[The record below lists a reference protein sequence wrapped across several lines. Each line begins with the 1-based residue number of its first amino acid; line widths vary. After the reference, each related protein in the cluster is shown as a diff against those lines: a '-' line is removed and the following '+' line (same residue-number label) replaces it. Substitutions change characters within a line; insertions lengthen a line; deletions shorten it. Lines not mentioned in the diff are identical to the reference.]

1 MLSVGLIGFGY
12 AGRTFHAPLI
22 AAAPGLQLAAVASSD
37 ADKVHAVFPAAEVV
51 GHDALIVRADI
62 DLIVIATPNDTH
74 APLALA
80 ALQAGR
86 HVVVDKPFALS
97 PEEARTLVDA
107 ATARRRLLSVFHNRR
122 WDDDFLTLAR
132 VLREGRLGRVV
143 EVVSHFDRFRP
154 QVRARWREAA
164 VPGAGLW
171 MDLGPHLLD
180 QALVLFGAPDAIRLD
195 QATLRDGAVVDDWF
209 DAQLRW
215 EQGAFAGLR
224 MRLHASTLA
233 AAPGPRFAVHGTR
246 GSFVVHGLDEQ
257 EDQLKAGMAPGS
269 AGWGRSTRKAVL
281 HEEVGGML
289 RQTELALEP
298 GDYRAYYR
306 GIVAALQGGEPPVLA
321 AEALAVQEL
330 LDAGQRSARSRAEVG
345 R

>member
-1 MLSVGLIGFGY
+1 MFRVGLIGFGY
-12 AGRTFHAPLI
+12 AGRTIHAPLI
-22 AAAPGLQLAAVASSD
+22 AATPGLQLAAVASSD
-37 ADKVHAVFPAAEVV
+37 AAKVHAMFPAVDVLSCE
-51 GHDALIVRADI
+51 GLLGRGDI

-74 APLALA
+74 QPLALA

-97 PEEARTLVDA
+97 TQEARTLVEA
-107 ATARRRLLSVFHNRR
+107 AADQQRVLSVFHNRR

-180 QALVLFGAPDAIRLD
+180 QALVLFGAPNAIRLD
-195 QATLRDGAVVDDWF
+195 QAVVRDGAVVDDWF

-257 EDQLKAGMAPGS
+257 EDQLKAGMVPGT
-269 AGWGRSTRKAVL
+269 AGWGRSARKATL
-281 HEEVGGML
+281 HEEVDGVL
-289 RQTELALEP
+289 RQTQLPLEP
-298 GDYRAYYR
+298 GDYLAYYR
-306 GIVAALQGGEPPVLA
+306 GIAQALNGGASPVPAAQ
-321 AEALAVQEL
+321 ALAVQEL
-330 LDAGQRSARSRAEVG
+330 LDAGRLSGDLR
-345 R
+345 